1 MLTDQEIRALTAMRK
16 TIQRREPVRGYRDE
30 GFQRRCNVEL
40 ISAGPSGE
48 QFEVFMR
55 QNLTFMDNFSI
66 GLRYRT
72 GDPTLGM
79 ITLAWYNGPQGEQAR
94 QPDGHYALPH
104 IHRIT
109 EAELVTGN
117 RQPQESHREITDR
130 YLTFE
135 DALIVFFQDV
145 HVMNHQDHFPISWR
159 LFP

>member
-1 MLTDQEIRALTAMRK
+1 
-16 TIQRREPVRGYRDE
+16 
-30 GFQRRCNVEL
+30 VEL

-55 QNLTFMDNFSI
+55 QNLTFMDNFPI

-79 ITLAWYNGPQGEQAR
+79 ITLARYNGPYGEQAR

-109 EAELVTGN
+109 EAELVTAN
-117 RQPQESHREITDR
+117 RQPQ
-130 YLTFE
+130 
-135 DALIVFFQDV
+135 
-145 HVMNHQDHFPISWR
+145 
-159 LFP
+159 